1 MGLTPAD
8 RVVTHPWEDPTALV
22 LAQDGR
28 QTNTGLTPVARVA
41 THRSATQVPARG
53 LAHLDP
59 TSGVTLLSALKDQVL
74 VQPSSVPTPAARAN
88 ENLSISETA

>member
-1 MGLTPAD
+1 M
-8 RVVTHPWEDPTALV
+8 
-22 LAQDGR
+22 DGR
-28 QTNTGLTPVARVA
+28 PIRLHGDWYRIAEAMAWAEKTYGLTPVARVA